1 MIEKEFIIFE
11 IICLASDKVT
21 CFKCYE
27 NLPWFWHNLAFP
39 GSFHRLSTE
48 PPSSN
53 SPQIHR
59 PVA

>member
-1 MIEKEFIIFE
+1 MSK
-11 IICLASDKVT
+11 
-21 CFKCYE
+21 CFK

-53 SPQIHR
+53 SPQIHH
-59 PVA
+59 PVLEMPNTVRQPNGDQS